1 VLPHD
6 LAVIAI
12 RDGAQRYLK
21 AIVDDSQ
28 ASFDGINQ

>member
-1 VLPHD
+1 VLPYD
-6 LAVIAI
+6 RAVIAI
-12 RDGAQRYLK
+12 LDRAQKYLK